1 MWPCKKSGGKS
12 SLCGRTEGLCI
23 SYRIVSISKHL
34 SVSYT
39 QSTLCRCPPCLTR
52 YPLTPPLPDQPVA
65 LPVPVGAH
73 SQRCAVLGAFAALPR
88 LRPLHG
94 DPFCLPRRRAVEI
107 VGPLAAEIAHD
118 VADALLG
125 CVHAVALVGRVHA
138 VELTAPRPLNKTH
151 CKCGLKQH
159 SKADTD
165 RTQIFNAMLP
175 AFPPFLFPTGY
186 GLSDG

>member
-1 MWPCKKSGGKS
+1 MWPCEKSGGKS
-12 SLCGRTEGLCI
+12 SLCVRTEALCI
-23 SYRIVSISKHL
+23 LYWIVSISKHL
-34 SVSYT
+34 SVSYN

-52 YPLTPPLPDQPVA
+52 YPLAPPLPDQPVA

-73 SQRCAVLGAFAALPR
+73 SQRCAVLGVFAALRR

-94 DPFCLPRRRAVEI
+94 DPFCLPCRRAVEI

-125 CVHAVALVGRVHA
+125 RVHT
-138 VELTAPRPLNKTH
+138 VELMAPRPLAKTR

-159 SKADTD
+159 SKADAD